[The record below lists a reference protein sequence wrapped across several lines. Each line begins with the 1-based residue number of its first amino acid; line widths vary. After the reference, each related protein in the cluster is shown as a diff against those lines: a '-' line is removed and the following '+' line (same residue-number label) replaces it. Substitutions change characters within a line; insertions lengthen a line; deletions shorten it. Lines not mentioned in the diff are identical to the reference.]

1 MTSVSNSKNLQPLYH
16 HWITADGN
24 EGGNSPSGALF
35 PYWSFTKTAISICA
49 LKLVEAC
56 YLRLDAVV
64 PGQPFTL
71 RQLLQHTSGLP
82 DYEPLKSYRAAVA
95 EQGEPWSRRKLLE
108 TAMAQ
113 GMLFHPDQGWS
124 YSNIGYSYVRE
135 LIEET
140 TGMPLGRVISNLI
153 CEPLGLQSVKYW
165 ETPEQTAS
173 LIWEAAD
180 GYDPRW
186 IFHGC
191 LIGSVSDAAYL
202 LHALFQGQ
210 LLRGQTL
217 DDMRGR
223 HVIGGAIPGRP
234 WTECGYALG
243 LMSGAV
249 GDVGRAIGHSGGG
262 PFSVNAV
269 YHFPDRPDQ
278 VTEAC
283 FTSGEDEGV
292 AEFEAV
298 KVAHQV

>member
-1 MTSVSNSKNLQPLYH
+1 MMSVPHSMNSQPIFH
-16 HWITADGN
+16 HWMTADGR

-95 EQGEPWSRRKLLE
+95 AQEEPWSRRKLLE
-108 TAMAQ
+108 TAMAK

-124 YSNIGYSYVRE
+124 YSNIGYGHVRE

-140 TGMPLGRVISNLI
+140 TGIPLGRVISNLV
-153 CEPLGLQSVKYW
+153 CEPLGLQSVRYW

-173 LIWEAAD
+173 LIWDEAD

-186 IFHGC
+186 VFHGC
-191 LIGSVSDAAYL
+191 LIGSVSDAALL

-210 LLRGQTL
+210 LLHGQFL
-217 DDMRGR
+217 DDMLSR
-223 HVIGGAIPGRP
+223 HVIGGTISGRP

-249 GDVGRAIGHSGGG
+249 GEGGRAIGHSGGG

-269 YHFPDRPDQ
+269 YHFPDAPAPIT
-278 VTEAC
+278 VAC
-283 FTSGEDEGV
+283 FTSGSDESV
-292 AEFEAV
+292 AELEAV
-298 KVAHQV
+298 KIARQL